1 MQFFLCTA
9 NESSAQFRN
18 AWATILASRLTF
30 GGRFLF
36 RSNRRT
42 SSVLLSFLVFAC
54 THAFALM
61 HHNQHRSVRRR
72 SHHRRLLW
80 NPLLRGSHE
89 SMLRQNEEIDRLG
102 LPRIADDEQLEL
114 LEQRRELMPI
124 EATRELRIHPQL
136 EPKNRYCRPWTL
148 DFLHDFS
155 SAFYQEFHQP
165 IQVNSAVRTVE
176 QQHRL
181 RRHNRNAAPETGDT
195 ASSHLAGLTVDI
207 SKRGI
212 NRREKKW
219 INAYLLKLKDQN
231 LIEGAEERRQAV
243 FHIMVS
249 ERYGEWRTARNE
261 AAETAT
267 TRDVSDPQPPS
278 PLSVVP
284 LDANKN

>member
-1 MQFFLCTA
+1 
-9 NESSAQFRN
+9 
-18 AWATILASRLTF
+18 
-30 GGRFLF
+30 
-36 RSNRRT
+36 
-42 SSVLLSFLVFAC
+42 
-54 THAFALM
+54 M
-61 HHNQHRSVRRR
+61 HHNQHRLARRR
-72 SHHRRLLW
+72 PHHRRLVW

-89 SMLRQNEEIDRLG
+89 SLLRQNEEIDRLG

-114 LEQRRELMPI
+114 LEQRQELVPI
-124 EATRELRIHPQL
+124 EETRELRIHPQL

-155 SAFYQEFHQP
+155 SAFYEEFHQP

-181 RRHNRNAAPETGDT
+181 RRHNRNAAPENGDT

-219 INAYLLKLKDQN
+219 INAYLLNLKDQN

-249 ERYGEWRTARNE
+249 ERYGEWRSAKNDAPER
-261 AAETAT
+261 AATKD
-267 TRDVSDPQPPS
+267 TRVPEPPS
-278 PLSVVP
+278 PLAVTP
-284 LDANKN
+284 AGDANNNQP

>member
-1 MQFFLCTA
+1 M
-9 NESSAQFRN
+9 
-18 AWATILASRLTF
+18 
-30 GGRFLF
+30 
-36 RSNRRT
+36 
-42 SSVLLSFLVFAC
+42 LVFAT
-54 THAFALM
+54 THASALL
-61 HHNQHRSVRRR
+61 HHNQHRLARRR
-72 SHHRRLLW
+72 PHHRRLVW

-114 LEQRRELMPI
+114 LEQRQELVPI
-124 EATRELRIHPQL
+124 EETRELRIHPQL
-136 EPKNRYCRPWTL
+136 ELKNRYCRPWTL
-148 DFLHDFS
+148 DFLHDLS
-155 SAFYQEFHQP
+155 SAFYGEFRQP

-181 RRHNRNAAPETGDT
+181 RRHNRNAAPEDGDT

-219 INAYLLKLKDQN
+219 INAYLLNLKGQN

-249 ERYGEWRTARNE
+249 ERYGEWRTAKTN
-261 AAETAT
+261 APETAT
-267 TRDVSDPQPPS
+267 TKDVSDPQPPS
-278 PLSVVP
+278 PLTVVP
-284 LDANKN
+284 IETTSKN